1 MKKLSY
7 LIIIVLISSLVLAG
21 CLLSNVG
28 QVPTSEQSGINYL
41 TKNLSLADL
50 VGLWHLDEGSGTTA
64 FDSSG
69 NPNDG
74 DLMGGT
80 SWTSGKFGDAL
91 SFDGDGDY
99 VHLPASNNILNTNIF
114 TIEAWFKTSVNHPV
128 YGSSDGIGE
137 GRIVNLA
144 RDTAGYTAVAL
155 YVERDNIAICY
166 HTGAKFKHLRY
177 TVDYH
182 DDTWHH
188 IAVTRDSTT
197 YRLYYDGVEVASQAD
212 AFVGFGTSAAYLGT
226 FYPVTTIDPI
236 KRFFNGTIDEV
247 RIWNFAL
254 SQDQLGKVY
263 DFVGFFP
270 PVDDNVLNVV
280 KAGRAIPVKF
290 SLDGYQGLEDII
302 FVPGY
307 PKSIPIVCPGKD
319 EPVGVMEFAETAG
332 ESSLSYDADAYQY
345 IYVWKTEK
353 TWAGSCRQLV
363 VKLID
368 GTSHVANFTF
378 K

>member
-1 MKKLSY
+1 MKKLYY
-7 LIIIVLISSLVLAG
+7 LIVIVLISSLVLTG

-28 QVPTSEQSGINYL
+28 QVPATEQSGISYL
-41 TKNLSLADL
+41 TKAILSPNNL
-50 VGLWHLDEGSGTTA
+50 VGLWHFDGDA
-64 FDSSG
+64 KDSSG
-69 NPNDG
+69 DFNNGIVDGTTEYVDSPMGQAFSFNGSTCVHVLDSGTLDVTRVTLEAWVKPSVSKQRSYARIVFKGTNSPFKPLYFLAYDSTGEYMRMVVYIGGLGKTAISTTALIDTDKWYHIAGTYDGIDVKIYVDGALENTTNVPADG
-74 DLMGGT
+74 DIDIGMRDL
-80 SWTSGKFGDAL
+80 
-91 SFDGDGDY
+91 
-99 VHLPASNNILNTNIF
+99 
-114 TIEAWFKTSVNHPV
+114 
-128 YGSSDGIGE
+128 GIGRNPE
-137 GRIVNLA
+137 ANIY
-144 RDTAGYTAVAL
+144 GYKGL
-155 YVERDNIAICY
+155 
-166 HTGAKFKHLRY
+166 
-177 TVDYH
+177 
-182 DDTWHH
+182 
-188 IAVTRDSTT
+188 
-197 YRLYYDGVEVASQAD
+197 
-212 AFVGFGTSAAYLGT
+212 
-226 FYPVTTIDPI
+226 
-236 KRFFNGTIDEV
+236 IDEV